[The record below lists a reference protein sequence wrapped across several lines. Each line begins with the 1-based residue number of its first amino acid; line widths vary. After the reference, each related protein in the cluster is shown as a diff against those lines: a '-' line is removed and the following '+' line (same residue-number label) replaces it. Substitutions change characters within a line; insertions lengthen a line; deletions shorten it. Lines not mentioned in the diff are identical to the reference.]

1 MIGFGIPAVIFAYL
15 IYIFFAFDISGLAG
29 RANWNN
35 AVTLASGSWSHKVH
49 VTRDNRS
56 SEMSYA
62 VEGSRKGSY
71 PEAHRPDW
79 VSGDE
84 VITIDLGGDHIG
96 RYLP

>member
-1 MIGFGIPAVIFAYL
+1 MIGFGIFAYL

-35 AVTLASGSWSHKVH
+35 AVTLASDSWSHKVH

-56 SEMSYA
+56 SEMSYGL
-62 VEGSRKGSY
+62 EGSRKGSY